1 MTDSKEY
8 VSSIH
13 LRDITLEFHRFPYRF
28 PCFQFVIKESSKL
41 PSLTRALTLPTL
53 EALTVLLLQGEAQI
67 SNPHNVIVV
76 LGALQFVPLDSHS
89 MEDYHAAFEAIHEAL
104 FAIIHCYPQVSIL
117 RLEGER
123 DKSLNLIK
131 PRHFIALFPS

>member
-1 MTDSKEY
+1 MIFTDF
-8 VSSIH
+8 
-13 LRDITLEFHRFPYRF
+13 LTDFL

-41 PSLTRALTLPTL
+41 PSLTRAMTLPTL
-53 EALTVLLLQGEAQI
+53 EALTALLWQGKAQI
-67 SNPHNVIVV
+67 SNPHHVIVV

-117 RLEGER
+117 GLKGEKEIR
-123 DKSLNLIK
+123 
-131 PRHFIALFPS
+131 A

>member
-1 MTDSKEY
+1 MNFTDF
-8 VSSIH
+8 
-13 LRDITLEFHRFPYRF
+13 LTGFF
-28 PCFQFVIKESSKL
+28 PCFQFVVKESSKL

-117 RLEGER
+117 ELELEGET

-131 PRHFIALFPS
+131 PRHFIVALFPS